1 MSLIQDEINKA
12 SAPDTDS
19 SGGGAVAK
27 GLNKPLLSLLLI
39 FAAGLMLIGLG
50 ALLTYVFLASN
61 QDEAVAEV
69 TVEEAGE
76 EAVAGEVEAK
86 AAGLPLPDVAPVAE
100 PEATVVTAEADVN
113 KEPTVVSV
121 SPDMTDAAGV
131 ETSKAGVP
139 AVETLMRTM
148 RVSGVRLSG
157 ENGSRVIIN
166 GKVFTIG
173 DRLPAPFELE
183 LIAIAEDRLE
193 FRDPKSGVV
202 YRRRL

>member
-121 SPDMTDAAGV
+121 SPD
-131 ETSKAGVP
+131 
-139 AVETLMRTM
+139 
-148 RVSGVRLSG
+148 
-157 ENGSRVIIN
+157 
-166 GKVFTIG
+166 
-173 DRLPAPFELE
+173 
-183 LIAIAEDRLE
+183 
-193 FRDPKSGVV
+193 
-202 YRRRL
+202 